1 MYFVD
6 RSKIEET
13 LKYFDEILADIK
25 KFPFTTRQEKLS
37 LERMTH
43 MIIESIIDVGNMM
56 IDGFIMRDPGSYE
69 DIIDILVDERVIP
82 STDEQAYKQIIE
94 LRQMIVREYLAI
106 DHEKL
111 QSTLTKTQETIEKF
125 STYVSDYLENELGV
139 ANTFSN
145 EEGR

>member
-69 DIIDILVDERVIP
+69 DIIDILVDESVIP

-106 DHEKL
+106 NHEKL

>member
-25 KFPFTTRQEKLS
+25 KFSFTTRQEKLS

-69 DIIDILVDERVIP
+69 DIIDILVDESVIP

-106 DHEKL
+106 NHEKL

>member
-25 KFPFTTRQEKLS
+25 KFSFTTRQEKLS

>member
-25 KFPFTTRQEKLS
+25 KFSFTTRQEKLS

-106 DHEKL
+106 NHEKL